1 MGSARLGLLSRQML
15 EAGWDPR
22 TPAAVIMAAT
32 TPRQRQVTGS
42 LADIA
47 ECAAETGLGPPS
59 ILVVGEVV
67 SLSAPLM
74 GGLLAGAGVAE

>member
-1 MGSARLGLLSRQML
+1 
-15 EAGWDPR
+15 
-22 TPAAVIMAAT
+22 
-32 TPRQRQVTGS
+32 

-74 GGLLAGAGVAE
+74 GGLLACAGVAE